1 MRRGRDE
8 KFRMLFTSAQFIF
21 LFLPVVLA
29 GFFAIGRFNRQLA
42 AAWLTLASLFFYGY
56 WDAKYVVLLLTSIGM
71 NYSLGYVLQTS
82 SGERRKTFI
91 LAAGVGANL
100 LLLGYYKY
108 TNFIVANVAALT
120 GLDWTI
126 DQIILPLGISFF
138 TFTQIAFLVDAR
150 RGEARELNSI
160 HYALFVTYFPHLI
173 AGPILHHK
181 QMMPQFGRRETYS
194 PTLENIVVGLTIFLI
209 GLFKKLVLADEVAP
223 FATAVFDAAA
233 AGKALSFQ
241 EAWVGALAYTLQ
253 LYFDFSGYSDMAI
266 GLSRLFGIQ
275 LPINFNSPY
284 KALSIIDFWRR
295 WHITLSTFLRDYL
308 YISLGGSRRGE
319 ARRYL
324 NLFLTMLLGGIWHGA
339 GWTFVVWGV
348 LHGGYLVVNH
358 GWRALCTRLRI
369 APKGPLWTVA
379 CWLLTFIAVV
389 VAWVYFRAPS
399 LAAAHAILSVMANPW
414 QMAAAPALAPAKA
427 WLLCALLLAIALVM
441 PNTQQFMAS
450 FRPGWEFR
458 GQGTQPGW
466 WRWRPGGAFAF
477 YVGGLGAAVVLT
489 SIWSTQTIREFLYFQ
504 F

>member
-1 MRRGRDE
+1 
-8 KFRMLFTSAQFIF
+8 MLFTSAQFIF
-21 LFLPVVLA
+21 LYLPIVLA
-29 GFFAIGRFNRQLA
+29 GFFLIGSFSRPLA
-42 AAWLTLASLFFYGY
+42 AAWLTLGSLFFYGY
-56 WDAKYVVLLLTSIGM
+56 WDAKYVGLLLISISM
-71 NYSLGYVLQTS
+71 NYSLGYFLQTS
-82 SGERRKTFI
+82 SDKRRKGTV
-91 LAAGVGANL
+91 LALGVSANL

-108 TNFIVANVAALT
+108 TNFIVANVAAMT
-120 GLDWTI
+120 GLSWTI
-126 DQIILPLGISFF
+126 DQIVLPLGISFF
-138 TFTQIAFLVDAR
+138 TFTQIAFLVDAK
-150 RGEARELNSI
+150 RGEARELNPI

-181 QMMPQFGRRETYS
+181 QMMPQFGRAETYS

-223 FATAVFDAAA
+223 YATAVFEAAA
-233 AGKALSFQ
+233 AGKPLSFQ
-241 EAWVGALAYTLQ
+241 EGWIGALSYTLQ

-284 KALSIIDFWRR
+284 KAFSIIDFWRR

-319 ARRYL
+319 RRRYL

-339 GWTFVVWGV
+339 GWTFVVWGA
-348 LHGGYLVVNH
+348 LHGAYLIVNH
-358 GWRALCTRLRI
+358 GWRAVCARWRI
-369 APKGPLWTVA
+369 EPKGPLWAAA

-389 VAWVYFRAPS
+389 LAWVYFRAPS
-399 LAAAHAILSVMANPW
+399 IAAAHAILGAMANPW
-414 QMAAAPALAPAKA
+414 LAVAAPALAPSKA
-427 WLLCALLLAIALVM
+427 WILCALLLAIALSM
-441 PNTQQFMAS
+441 PNTQEFMAS

-466 WRWRPGGAFAF
+466 WRWRPQGTFAL